1 MNIPNLHIFTS
12 TELRLV
18 REVHL
23 TADVCAFHF
32 KPQKPFRHRAGQ
44 AGFLTVPGGGTK
56 FLTLSSSPDDEEAV
70 FATHIHPAS
79 TFKQALRRLHP
90 GDAVKFRGP
99 FIGATLGSKPGTQV
113 VFLAQGIGMT
123 PHRSIL
129 RYIAHSKQPV
139 HTTLIHVDR
148 SGHPFS
154 EETQTLATEAYFPE
168 NSGEFK
174 RRVWEVVGKQ
184 ADAAYYVAGGLRFHA
199 STLQLL
205 NQLGIKSSAIHHDRL
220 PNYMNKSVIT
230 PYHDLTDWRRKRA
243 QTGDLSRICGRR

>member
-12 TELRLV
+12 TKLRFV
-18 REVHL
+18 QEVHL
-23 TADVCAFHF
+23 TADVYAFHF
-32 KPQKPFRHRAGQ
+32 KPQKPLKHRAGQ

-56 FLTLSSSPDDEEAV
+56 FLTLSSSPNDEEAV

-79 TFKQALRRLHP
+79 AFKQALRRLCS

-99 FIGATLGSKPGTQV
+99 FIGATLGNKHGTQV
-113 VFLAQGIGMT
+113 VFLAQGIGIT

-129 RYIAHSKQPV
+129 RYAAHSKLPV
-139 HTTLIHVDR
+139 YTTLIHVGR
-148 SGHPFS
+148 SGHPFR
-154 EETQTLATEAYFPE
+154 EETQALATEAYFPE
-168 NSGEFK
+168 SSDEFK
-174 RRVWEVVGKQ
+174 RRVLEVVGKQ
-184 ADAAYYVAGGLRFHA
+184 PGAAYYVSGGLRFHA

-205 NQLGIKSSAIHHDRL
+205 RQLGIKSSAIHHDRL

-243 QTGDLSRICGRR
+243 QR